1 MILFLM
7 KNILFLSSWFPSKVH
22 STLGNFVKYHALA
35 ASKFNNIYVLYVIA
49 DDSINSY
56 QIDSFNENNISIT
69 IVYFKR
75 GFIKY
80 LNYLV
85 AFRKGLKFIISKKAI
100 KIDLVH
106 MNIMHP
112 GIWQALYLKFF
123 YKLPFIVSE
132 NWHGFQDLSKYH
144 LSYLQT
150 KLIEMGFKKS
160 SMICPVSNQLKK
172 CMVNAG
178 FKADFSIIP
187 NVVNTNIFNFQN
199 DKVPNKFFTFL
210 HISTLD
216 DSIKNVSGIIDAFE
230 KLEQPNLILKIVGD
244 GPVDWIID
252 RVKTLKSSNNII
264 VSREMKHQDIAKEMQ
279 FADVF
284 VLFSNIENLPLVLIE
299 SISCGTPFISSN
311 VGGVAELHNNELGVL
326 VEAGNVEELT
336 IEMNNIIKNFNK
348 YNPQKIGQFAIDQYS
363 DEVVGKKFNDL
374 YIQFC

>member
-1 MILFLM
+1 M

-35 ASKFNNIYVLYVIA
+35 ASKFNKIYVLYIVA
-49 DDSINSY
+49 DDSVNGY
-56 QIDSFNENNISIT
+56 QIDSFKENNLSIT
-69 IVYFKR
+69 IVYFRR

-80 LNYLV
+80 FNYLI
-85 AFRKGLKFIISKKAI
+85 AFRKGLKFLITKKFL

-123 YKLPFIVSE
+123 YKLPYIVSE
-132 NWHGFQDLSKYH
+132 NWHGFQDLSKYQ

-150 KLIEMGFKKS
+150 KLIEFGFKKS

-178 FKADFSIIP
+178 FKANFSIIP
-187 NVVNTNIFNFQN
+187 NVVNTNVFNFQN
-199 DKVPNKFFTFL
+199 DKPATKFFTFL

-244 GPVDWIID
+244 GPIDWILN
-252 RVKTLKSSNNII
+252 RVKTLKSSNTII
-264 VSREMKHQDIAKEMQ
+264 VNKEMKHQDVATEMQ
-279 FADVF
+279 LADVF

-336 IEMNNIIKNFNK
+336 IEMNNIIKNLNK
-348 YNPQKIGQFAIDQYS
+348 YNPQKIRQFAIDQYS

-374 YIQFC
+374 YIQLC

>member
-1 MILFLM
+1 M

-35 ASKFNNIYVLYVIA
+35 ASKFNNIDVLYIVA
-49 DDSINSY
+49 DDSVSGY
-56 QIDSFNENNISIT
+56 QIDSFKENNLLIT

-75 GFIKY
+75 GLIKY
-80 LNYLV
+80 FNYLI
-85 AFRKGLKFIISKKAI
+85 AFRKGLKFLLSKNTK

-123 YKLPFIVSE
+123 YKIPYIVSE
-132 NWHGFQDLSKYH
+132 NWHGFQDLSKYQ
-144 LSYLQT
+144 LSYFQI
-150 KLIEMGFKKS
+150 KLIELGFKKS

-172 CMVNAG
+172 CMIKSG
-178 FKADFSIIP
+178 FKANYSIIP
-187 NVVNTNIFNFQN
+187 NVVNTNIFNIN
-199 DKVPNKFFTFL
+199 SDKVTRKPFTFL

-230 KLEQPNLILKIVGD
+230 KLKQPNLILKIIGD

-252 RVKTLKSSNNII
+252 RAKTLKSPNTVI
-264 VSREMKHQDIAKEMQ
+264 VNKEMKHQDIAKEMQ
-279 FADVF
+279 LANVF

-311 VGGVAELHNNELGVL
+311 VGGVSELHNNELGIL

-336 IEMNNIIKNFNK
+336 NEMNNIIKNFNI
-348 YNPQKIGQFAIDQYS
+348 YNPQKIRQFAMEKYS

>member
-1 MILFLM
+1 M

-35 ASKFNNIYVLYVIA
+35 ASKFNNIYVLYVVA

-178 FKADFSIIP
+178 FKANFSIIP

-199 DKVPNKFFTFL
+199 DKVPTKFFTFL

-326 VEAGNVEELT
+326 IEAGNVEELT
-336 IEMNNIIKNFNK
+336 IEMNNIIKNLNK
-348 YNPQKIGQFAIDQYS
+348 YNPQKIRQFAIDQYS

>member
-1 MILFLM
+1 M

-22 STLGNFVKYHALA
+22 STLGNFVKYHALS
-35 ASKFNNIYVLYVIA
+35 ASKFNNIYVLYIVA
-49 DDSINSY
+49 DDSVKNY
-56 QIDSFNENNISIT
+56 KIDFFKENNLSIT

-80 LNYLV
+80 FNYFV
-85 AFRKGLKFIISKKAI
+85 AFRKGLKFLVSKKAV

-112 GIWQALYLKFF
+112 GIWQAIYLKLF
-123 YKLPFIVSE
+123 YKLPYIVSE
-132 NWHGFQDLSKYH
+132 NWHGFQDLSKYQ

-150 KLIEMGFKKS
+150 KLIELGFKKS
-160 SMICPVSNQLKK
+160 SMICPVSNQLKN
-172 CMVNAG
+172 CMIESG
-178 FKADFSIIP
+178 FKANYSVIP
-187 NVVNTNIFNFQN
+187 NVVDTNMFNFQSN
-199 DKVPNKFFTFL
+199 KTVRKFFTFL

-230 KLEQPNLILKIVGD
+230 KLEQPNLVLKIIGD
-244 GPVDWIID
+244 GPVDWIIKK
-252 RVKTLKSSNNII
+252 VKTLKSSNTII
-264 VSREMKHQDIAKEMQ
+264 VNKEMNHQEIAKEMQ
-279 FADVF
+279 LADVF

-311 VGGVAELHNNELGVL
+311 VGGISELHNNELGVL
-326 VEAGNVEELT
+326 IDAGNVEKLT

-348 YNPQKIGQFAIDQYS
+348 YNPQKIRQFAIDQYS
-363 DEVVGKKFNDL
+363 EEVVGKKFNDL